1 MEKLQNIAVLVAI
14 HYICS
19 MQKIK
24 VVIVA
29 ALLFAVSATTWGRGP
44 RYVFYFIGDG
54 MGINQTAVTESYMR
68 AMGMGDLNFRHFP
81 VATFIT
87 THSASSLVTDS
98 AAAGSALATGVK
110 FNNRSISML
119 PDSTIVETV
128 AEKASKC
135 GYGVGIITTDAYNM
149 ATPAAFSAHNV
160 VRNSYDDII
169 EWQVTKPVA
178 DFAAGSTLTS
188 KQGKRDEWIELAKAN
203 GIKVFSGDE
212 KYTPVRGGRVMYL
225 SNNLNASDLAYSLDR
240 KEGDRTLMEYTGA
253 ALDYLYS
260 NFRNG
265 FFLMVECG
273 AIDHSCHSRDAA
285 SAVGDIMDLAACVD
299 RALEFYAKHPDETL
313 IIVTSDHETGG
324 LVISGDHPEVLANQ
338 KCTINALTAVLTEL
352 AERGSDVSWST
363 VKGVIGE
370 MTGLWKTVPVSDRE
384 ERVLTALYKETF
396 LDCSSEDVK
405 DLYHSNKKM
414 AVEVIR
420 YLDSKAG
427 IMFTQG
433 GHSGAP
439 VGLYVKGARA
449 SEFGV
454 CRDNTDVPKV
464 IMKVAGYK

>member
-1 MEKLQNIAVLVAI
+1 MK
-14 HYICS
+14 
-19 MQKIK
+19 KIK
-24 VVIVA
+24 ILLVVTVF
-29 ALLFAVSATTWGRGP
+29 LATSVTVWGRTP
-44 RYVFYFIGDG
+44 KYVIYMIGDG
-54 MGINQTAVTESYMR
+54 MGINQTAMTESYMR

-119 PDSTIVETV
+119 PDSTVVETV
-128 AEKASKC
+128 AEKADKC
-135 GYGVGIITTDAYNM
+135 GRGVGIVTTDAYNM
-149 ATPAAFSAHNV
+149 ATPAAFSAHSVN
-160 VRNSYDDII
+160 RNNYDDII
-169 EWQVTKPVA
+169 ECQVTRPVA

-188 KQGKRDEWIELAKAN
+188 KKGKTEEWIALAEAN
-203 GIKVFSGDE
+203 GIRVFSGDE

-240 KEGDRTLMEYTGA
+240 KDGDRTLMEYTGA

-285 SAVGDIMDLAACVD
+285 SAVGDIMDLADCVD

-324 LVISGDHPEVLANQ
+324 LVIRGDHPEVLANQ
-338 KCTINALTAVLTEL
+338 KCTVNALTDALNEL
-352 AERGSDVSWST
+352 SADGVEVSWWE
-363 VKGVIGE
+363 VKKVISE
-370 MTGLWKTVPVSDRE
+370 KTGLWDKVPVDGNE
-384 ERVLTALYKETF
+384 ERVLTSLYKETF
-396 LDCSSEDVK
+396 LDGAGEDVK
-405 DLYHSNKKM
+405 DLYHSNKKI
-414 AVEVIR
+414 AVEVVR
-420 YLDSKAG
+420 YLDYKAG
-427 IMFTQG
+427 VVFTQG

-439 VGLYVKGARA
+439 VGLYVKGVQA
-449 SEFGV
+449 SEFAG

-464 IMKVAGYK
+464 LVKVAGYK